1 MRRKRELDISQADEQ
16 FRANPTFQALV
27 ANWHSLSAA
36 EKGRLMQEIL
46 RATGRPRTDLARA
59 LGMDEANVRHY
70 IRVSAEDSTLNRP
83 VADSPQSVA
92 ERSSAKDT
100 QTANKRAP
108 TSTGSISVSAPD
120 PNPIVQN
127 SQLRRMAGTSSQTNS
142 SSIGRQLPYAER
154 PATDQPDTS
163 NNPSS
168 QANVSS
174 PRTDQHKP
182 IAVVAVRKAQASIPA
197 SMPIFRPA
205 EQSALDLR
213 AQAAVQTTPIPGPV
227 TPFSASE
234 ESKIKH
240 IDGYVGERIKQLGS
254 DLLALSLS
262 SRATKVFRS
271 KTSGG

>member
-154 PATDQPDTS
+154 PATDQRIPVII
-163 NNPSS
+163 P
-168 QANVSS
+168 
-174 PRTDQHKP
+174 
-182 IAVVAVRKAQASIPA
+182 VRKRMFLHREPINTSQSQLWPCEKRKPRFLRVCRYSDRPNSRRLTFELKLQCRLPQFLDPSPPFPLPRSQKSNI
-197 SMPIFRPA
+197 SM
-205 EQSALDLR
+205 D
-213 AQAAVQTTPIPGPV
+213 TW
-227 TPFSASE
+227 
-234 ESKIKH
+234 ES
-240 IDGYVGERIKQLGS
+240 G
-254 DLLALSLS
+254 LS
-262 SRATKVFRS
+262 SLDPIS
-271 KTSGG
+271 